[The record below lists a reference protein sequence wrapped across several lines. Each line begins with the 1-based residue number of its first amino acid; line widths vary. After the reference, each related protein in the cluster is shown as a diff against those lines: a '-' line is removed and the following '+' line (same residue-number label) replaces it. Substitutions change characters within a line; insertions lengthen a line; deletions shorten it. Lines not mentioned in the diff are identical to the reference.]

1 MADAMEANRSMLNPA
16 DLAAMKQQG
25 DGGLTVRDFL
35 AKNGVDVDGP
45 MSQLTK
51 FAQKQTENA
60 GALGKMRNIAASG
73 QPQMPPGMPGMGG
86 GQPPMGGFDDIMKN
100 LG

>member
-60 GALGKMRNIAASG
+60 GALGKMRNIAGAG
-73 QPQMPPGMPGMGG
+73 QPPGMSPGMGGG